1 MKIKYY
7 INNVDIAT
15 FGVYVSAS
23 EGILNR
29 PSRKEVKSQSY
40 NDEHG
45 VVVDLAQNFVNKR
58 HSSAMCIHLKTFSA
72 VLDCNDCE

>member
-45 VVVDLAQNFVNKR
+45 VVVDLSQNYIDKR
-58 HSSAMCIHLKTFSA
+58 
-72 VLDCNDCE
+72 